1 MVAILGA
8 EIPGEKIV
16 NHLKNKKIDAI
27 VITPS
32 LHDINFKKKIEKHDI
47 IHFIGSPTVTF
58 HGLLTLFRFKLW
70 KKKIVVTW
78 RGSDILIAKTNN
90 FYRFS
95 SKFFQSLIDVNNALA
110 PHMIEE
116 LEKIGVKTKLQPN
129 PTFKLFKIRGL
140 PNEKRFAVYLP
151 DKMGYQWEFFQGNII
166 KKIVKDFPNIE
177 FIITANSGKNFSEK
191 NVKCFNWVKD
201 MEEVYS
207 NVLGVIRLPKHDGL
221 SNTILEATS
230 MGRTVIASSVNFSF
244 CKIATN
250 YEEVKNH
257 IKEIIKNPV
266 LNVDGSKYVHKN
278 YDIEKITSELIAIYD
293 EQGKK

>member
-1 MVAILGA
+1 MIAILGA
-8 EIPGEKIV
+8 ERPGNKIV
-16 NHLKNKKIDAI
+16 NRLKSKKIDAI

-32 LHDINFKKKIEKHDI
+32 LHDINFKKKIKKHDI

-78 RGSDILIAKTNN
+78 RGSDVLMAKTKS

-110 PHMIEE
+110 PHLIEE

-129 PTFKLFKIRGL
+129 PTFKLFKIRDL

-151 DKMGYQWEFFQGNII
+151 DKMGYQWEFFQGSII
-166 KKIVKDFPNIE
+166 KKIVKEFPDIE
-177 FIITANSGKNFSEK
+177 FIITANSGKNFPEK
-191 NVKCFNWVKD
+191 NVKCLDWVED

-230 MGRTVIASSVNFSF
+230 MGRIVIASSVNFSF
-244 CKIATN
+244 CKIAKN

-257 IKEIIKNPV
+257 IKEILKNPV
-266 LNVDGSKYVHKN
+266 LNVEGSKYIHKN
-278 YDIEKITSELIAIYD
+278 YDIEKITSELITIYD
-293 EQGKK
+293 ELQKK